1 MNRIFVKQGLSLF
14 GITLLLLAGLAGCG
28 GDEAAPVARPPAPPP
43 APPAFTPEAVEVTLG
58 ESGDSATLMTTE
70 AGGFT
75 LDGEAF
81 ESGGMVTAENGNVYT
96 LTLADGAWTPVFNAP
111 MVDVMLSELG
121 GPITVT
127 TAEDGTY
134 WVPGLDVAF
143 ESGGMVVGENGMY
156 YTLTLV
162 DGEWMPAFVAPDPV
176 MVTLEASG
184 TTITIET
191 AENGTYWVAGEL
203 FESGGEVTAE
213 NGNMYIVT
221 QVDGEWSAAFQAE
234 SMEIMGLDMMVMST
248 EDGMGYSVGGQM
260 LDENGSGDIMVDGG
274 HFRVSMDDMGM
285 FMAEQ
290 FDAKVE
296 DQATLTDRMVSAA
309 IFEGLIGD
317 DEDTAPNEEGTR
329 LRIDEQ
335 NHKVSDLFGSGTSV
349 IRADNIIEAQT
360 KDIQKALDRIEALIN
375 VIKAGNADATKIGDA
390 SETTID
396 YQALFQ
402 ARWDDIDDALDFI
415 FGEPDDIENNAPDL
429 ISHLEETTVPE
440 DFDKIVGEVEKVLA
454 ALSSLEAFTEALGE
468 DGLFAESKRT
478 IKDDDIEGIF
488 NAVSAEWTVNLGR
501 SANTRYGVYAKTQ
514 RAGDLATAKLEASA
528 AEADQPKRYGAF
540 AYSPHKPSKI
550 GDLPSSGE
558 AFYTGETIA
567 QEQTE
572 FTIYKGMIDLRV
584 RFRSKSV
591 SGLIRN
597 LMDGD
602 GKMYTRGGEDVDS
615 IILPNGA
622 MTNTA
627 SWIVGD
633 GEENATVIFIPR
645 AGAGRPDTVDANFK
659 GQVVGEGENAG
670 AAVIGTWALMATRE
684 DEGTEVVHDAGDL
697 VGAYGAERG
706 PDQPITPPDTADDG
720 EKVKTVI
727 HSVTAVT
734 AENFIDDDGMIDV
747 GGTDPAEKMIKV
759 ATAALYA
766 DGEEMVQGTNFIEA
780 LKTALA
786 AQMKTLDAFIALD
799 EADGEDTATPT
810 ALTGRETVWA
820 AVKTEL
826 EKVFDS
832 EYDHDGDRTED
843 SPNNEEPVVI
853 LSDSVADDGSPPAT
867 PEQLTTYPL
876 NRAKDGPDD
885 VTAKEELN
893 DILAALG
900 SLAEFEK
907 ATAKDGVFYG
917 ETTHADD
924 EDGLLDGQAAKDV
937 FNRVPYTVTVMY
949 GHTDY
954 TRFGSWVRTGSEAAV
969 DAPAYSSDVDTNTG
983 HFAYSQEAQTPSDK
997 FPRGG
1002 NATYEGRTIARDNAA
1017 TTDGAADP
1025 KFYHGDIELQVSWA
1039 GVDDQGDNE
1048 AVTTSDVVAIISN
1061 LMDADGGMYTDTDS
1075 AVTAAAHGEG
1085 KVMMLIFDAS
1095 VTDANVVLGF
1105 TGNGAR
1111 VRYEGF
1117 GLIERSQSGA
1127 AITGSFVGESFEGPR
1142 GVIGTWSLNDDF
1154 SGVYGADILP

>member
-43 APPAFTPEAVEVTLG
+43 APPAFTPEAVEVALG

-121 GPITVT
+121 GAITVT

-191 AENGTYWVAGEL
+191 AENGTYWVAGAL
-203 FESGGEVTAE
+203 FESGGTVTAE

-360 KDIQKALDRIEALIN
+360 KEIQKALDRIEAMIA
-375 VIKAGNADATKIGDA
+375 VIKAGDADATERGA
-390 SETTID
+390 EFT
-396 YQALFQ
+396 QLFTD
-402 ARWDDIDDALDFI
+402 RWDDIDDALDFI
-415 FGEPDDIENNAPDL
+415 FGEPDDLDNDPDL

-440 DFDKIVGEVEKVLA
+440 KFDEIVDEVEKVLA

-468 DGLFAESKRT
+468 DGLFEGSKGT

-501 SANTRYGVYAKTQ
+501 SANTRFGVYAKTQ
-514 RAGDLATAKLEASA
+514 RADGLATAKLEASA
-528 AEADQPKRYGAF
+528 EEADQPARYGAF

-591 SGLIRN
+591 SGLIRG

-602 GKMYTRGGEDVDS
+602 GKMYTRSGEDVDS
-615 IILPNGA
+615 IILPTGT

-627 SWIVGD
+627 SWLVGD
-633 GEENATVIFIPR
+633 GEDNATVIFVPR

-659 GQVVGEGENAG
+659 GQVVGEGENTG

-684 DEGTEVVHDAGDL
+684 AADADVEHDAGDL

-706 PDQPITPPDTADDG
+706 PDQPITAPDTADDG

-727 HSVTAVT
+727 HSVTGVD
-734 AENFIDDDGMIDV
+734 AETFIDDDGMIEV
-747 GGTDPAEKMIKV
+747 GGTDPADTTKMIKV

-766 DGEEMVQGTNFIEA
+766 DGEETVEGTNFIEA

-786 AQMKTLDAFIALD
+786 TQMKTLDAFIDLD

-810 ALTGRETVWA
+810 ALTGRETVWG

-826 EKVFDS
+826 EKVFDDT
-832 EYDHDGDRTED
+832 YDHDGDRTEN
-843 SPNNEEPVVI
+843 SPTSEEPVVI
-853 LSDSVADDGSPPAT
+853 LSDSVASETSGTT
-867 PEQLTTYPL
+867 PTQLTTYPL

-885 VTAKEELN
+885 VTAKEEIN

-900 SLAEFEK
+900 SLEAFKK
-907 ATAKDGVFYG
+907 ATAKDGIFYDG
-917 ETTHADD
+917 ETTTAED
-924 EDGLLDGQAAKDV
+924 EDGFLDGQAAKDV
-937 FNRVPYTVTVMY
+937 FERVPYTVTVMY

-954 TRFGSWVRTGSEAAV
+954 TRFGSWVRTGSAAAV
-969 DAPAYSSDVDTNTG
+969 DAPTYDGNVDTNTG
-983 HFAYSQEAQTPSDK
+983 HFAYSQEAQTPDDEY
-997 FPRGG
+997 PVGG
-1002 NATYEGRTIARDNAA
+1002 RATYVGRTVARDNLIEGDQ
-1017 TTDGAADP
+1017 TVP
-1025 KFYHGDIELQVSWA
+1025 KFYHGDIELEAAWA
-1039 GVDDQGDNE
+1039 DAGED
-1048 AVTTSDVVAIISN
+1048 VTTSDVVAIVSN
-1061 LMDADGGMYTDTDS
+1061 LMDADGGMYVDPL
-1075 AVTAAAHGEG
+1075 VTTADAPN
-1085 KVMMLIFDAS
+1085 KVMMIIFDAENG
-1095 VTDANVVLGF
+1095 VTNNDDVLAF
-1105 TGNGAR
+1105 TGSGAR

-1117 GLIERSQSGA
+1117 GIQEEERNGA
-1127 AITGSFVGESFEGPR
+1127 AISGSFVGESFEGPR
-1142 GVIGTWSLNDDF
+1142 GIIGTWSLNTNL
-1154 SGVYGADILP
+1154 SGVYGADIQP

>member
-43 APPAFTPEAVEVTLG
+43 APPAFTPEAVEVALG

-111 MVDVMLSELG
+111 MVDVMLSEFG
-121 GPITVT
+121 GSITVT

-203 FESGGEVTAE
+203 FESGGTVTAE

-234 SMEIMGLDMMVMST
+234 SMEIMGIDMMVMST

-296 DQATLTDRMVSAA
+296 DQATRTDRMASVA

-360 KDIQKALDRIEALIN
+360 KEIQKALDRIEALIA
-375 VIKAGNADATKIGDA
+375 VIKAGDADATERGTEF
-390 SETTID
+390 S
-396 YQALFQ
+396 QLFTD
-402 ARWDDIDDALDFI
+402 RWDDIDDALDLI
-415 FGEPDDIENNAPDL
+415 FGEPDEINIPDDDL

-440 DFDKIVGEVEKVLA
+440 KFDEIVDEVEKVLA

-468 DGLFAESKRT
+468 DGLFVGSKGT
-478 IKDDDIEGIF
+478 IKDDEIEGIF
-488 NAVSAEWTVNLGR
+488 YAVSAEWTVNLGR
-501 SANTRYGVYAKTQ
+501 SANTRFGVYAKTQ
-514 RAGDLATAKLEASA
+514 RADGLATAKLEASA
-528 AEADQPKRYGAF
+528 DEADQPKRYGAF

-591 SGLIRN
+591 SGLIRG

-602 GKMYTRGGEDVDS
+602 GKMYTRSGEDVDS
-615 IILPNGA
+615 IILPTGT

-627 SWIVGD
+627 SWLVGD
-633 GEENATVIFIPR
+633 GEENATVIFVPR

-684 DEGTEVVHDAGDL
+684 AAGVAVEHDAGDL
-697 VGAYGAERG
+697 VASYGAERG

-727 HSVTAVT
+727 HSVNAVT
-734 AENFIDDDGMIDV
+734 AETFIDDDGMIEV
-747 GGTDPAEKMIKV
+747 GGTDPADTTKMIKV

-766 DGEEMVQGTNFIEA
+766 DGEETVEGTNFIEA

-786 AQMKTLDAFIALD
+786 AQMKTLDAFIDLD
-799 EADGEDTATPT
+799 EADGDAATPT
-810 ALTGRETVWA
+810 ALTGRETVWGD
-820 AVKTEL
+820 VKTEL
-826 EKVFDS
+826 EKVFNN
-832 EYDHDGDRTED
+832 EYDHDGNSDTTEV
-843 SPNNEEPVVI
+843 PVVI
-853 LSDSVADDGSPPAT
+853 LSASTPASPVPDGADG
-867 PEQLTTYPL
+867 LTSYPL

-885 VTAKEELN
+885 VTAKEEIN

-900 SLAEFEK
+900 SLEAFKK
-907 ATAKDGVFYG
+907 ATAKDGIFYG
-917 ETTHADD
+917 ETTMADD
-924 EDGLLDGQAAKDV
+924 EDGLLDGQAVKDV

-954 TRFGSWVRTGSEAAV
+954 TRFGSWVRTGSAVAV
-969 DAPAYSSDVDTNTG
+969 DAPTYTSTDDTHTG
-983 HFAYSQEAQTPSDK
+983 HFAYSQEAQTPDDEY
-997 FPRGG
+997 PVGG
-1002 NATYEGRTIARDNAA
+1002 RATYVGRTVARDNLIEGDQ
-1017 TTDGAADP
+1017 TLP
-1025 KFYHGDIELQVSWA
+1025 KFYHGDIELEVAWA
-1039 GVDDQGDNE
+1039 DAGE
-1048 AVTTSDVVAIISN
+1048 AVNTSDVVAIVSN
-1061 LMDADGGMYTDTDS
+1061 LMDADGGMYVDPD
-1075 AVTAAAHGEG
+1075 VTTADAPN
-1085 KVMMLIFDAS
+1085 KVMMIIFDAEGG
-1095 VTDANVVLGF
+1095 VTDTGGVLAF
-1105 TGNGAR
+1105 TGDGVR

-1117 GLIERSQSGA
+1117 GVQEVGRTRTD

-1142 GVIGTWSLNDDF
+1142 GIIGTWSLNENL
-1154 SGVYGADILP
+1154 SGVYGADIQP